1 VNETSGTRAVVDSS
15 VPSPARIWDYYIG
28 GKDNFA
34 VDRAVAEQ
42 VIAVLPTAPAVA
54 RLTRRFLAQVV
65 HYLATEHGI
74 RQYLDIGSGLP
85 TADNTHQVAQ
95 RAAPTSRIVYVDN
108 DPVVIA
114 HAHALMVSTAEG
126 RCDYVQADVRD
137 VSTILAGASR
147 TLDFTQPVAVLML
160 QLLHFVPDDDDPFGI
175 VRDIMAALP
184 SGSFL
189 VLAHGSDDVD
199 RQASAQLTR
208 MSKASVVT
216 LRLRNHEEVSR
227 FFDGLEL
234 IGPGLVSGTE
244 WLVATSASNGEP
256 RPGDVHFGY
265 SGVARKP

>member
-1 VNETSGTRAVVDSS
+1 M
-15 VPSPARIWDYYIG
+15 PSPARIWDYYIG

-34 VDRAVAEQ
+34 IDRAVAEQ
-42 VIAVLPTAPAVA
+42 VIAVLPTAPLVA

-74 RQYLDIGSGLP
+74 RQFLDIGSGLP

-95 RAAPTSRIVYVDN
+95 RAAPRARIVYVDN
-108 DPVVIA
+108 DQVVIA
-114 HAHALMVSTAEG
+114 HAHALLVSTPEG

-137 VSTILAGASR
+137 VDTILAGAAR

-160 QLLHFVPDDDDPFGI
+160 QLLHFVPDDDEPHAI
-175 VRDIMAALP
+175 VRRIMAALP

-189 VLAHGSDDVD
+189 VLAHGSKDVD
-199 RQASAQLTR
+199 QQASAELTK

-216 LRLRNHEEVSR
+216 LRLRDREEVSR

-234 IGPGLVSGTE
+234 IGPGLVAGPE
-244 WLVATSASNGEP
+244 WLVVTSASDGETQP
-256 RPGDVHFGY
+256 SHVHYGY
-265 SGVARKP
+265 TGVGRKP

>member
-1 VNETSGTRAVVDSS
+1 

-34 VDRAVAEQ
+34 IDRAVAQQ
-42 VIAVLPTAPAVA
+42 VIAVLPTAPLVA

-74 RQYLDIGSGLP
+74 RQFLDIGSGLP

-95 RAAPTSRIVYVDN
+95 RAAPRSRVVYVDN

-114 HAHALMVSTAEG
+114 HAHALLVSTPEG
-126 RCDYVQADVRD
+126 CCDYVQADVRD
-137 VSTILAGASR
+137 VDTILAGAGR

-160 QLLHFVPDDDDPFGI
+160 QLLHFVPDEDDPYGV
-175 VRDIMAALP
+175 VRRILAALP

-189 VLAHGSDDVD
+189 VLAHGSSDVD
-199 RQASAQLTR
+199 PDSSAELMR
-208 MSKASVVT
+208 MSKASPVT
-216 LRLRNHEEVSR
+216 LRLRDRDEVSR

-234 IGPGLVSGTE
+234 IGPGLAAGPE
-244 WLVATSASNGEP
+244 WLVAASAGDGE
-256 RPGDVHFGY
+256 RQPGDVHFGY
-265 SGVARKP
+265 TGVGRKP